1 MNSMAIPKIKATYSL
16 DEPTV
21 KKLAEIARKWQTSKS
36 DALSRLI
43 NQGEEAVMADEVR
56 RKLDALGSYHRAVSA
71 LSPGVW
77 SGWQKELRE
86 IHESFGTPTDED
98 SGSESN

>member
-1 MNSMAIPKIKATYSL
+1 MAIPKIKATYSL

-21 KKLAEIARKWQTSKS
+21 KKLAEIARKWDTSKS

-43 NQGEEAVMADEVR
+43 NQGEETLMADEVK
-56 RKLDALGSYHRAVSA
+56 RKLDALRSYQRAVSE

-77 SGWQKELRE
+77 SNWQKELRE
-86 IHESFGTPTDED
+86 IHESFGPPEIDD
-98 SGSESN
+98 SGAEA